1 MVTLRTYANPVEAG
15 LAKSLLNDYEIL
27 CALADEDT
35 NRYSGAPFAVPIRLL
50 VHEDQVEQ
58 ATRIL
63 RPDLE
68 EAAKI
73 DAGAEA
79 TSWQASPAA
88 AGEAANN
95 NPWELLVIAFYFFL
109 PGICVLRTKYP
120 AVVASRWLLRR
131 EIAAVTVIHFLG
143 WLAIGFAAFLI
154 ALYFRVWRS
163 SDKPPDGEDAD
174 TTNDDG
180 SSA

>member
-1 MVTLRTYANPVEAG
+1 MVTVRTYANPVEAG
-15 LAKSLLNDYEIL
+15 LAKSLLDDHEIF

-50 VHEDQVEQ
+50 VHDGQADQ
-58 ATRIL
+58 AIRIL
-63 RPDLE
+63 SGDLE
-68 EAAKI
+68 GAAKI
-73 DAGAEA
+73 DTSADSTSSPAGAL
-79 TSWQASPAA
+79 AA
-88 AGEAANN
+88 REAANN

-109 PGICVLRTKYP
+109 PAICVLRTKYP
-120 AVVASRWLLRR
+120 AVVATSWRVRR
-131 EIAAVTVIHFLG
+131 EIAALTVIHLLG

-163 SDKPPDGEDAD
+163 SARPQNGRHADA
-174 TTNDDG
+174 TNGDG

>member
-1 MVTLRTYANPVEAG
+1 MVTVRTYANPVEAG
-15 LAKSLLNDYEIL
+15 LAKSLLDDYEIL
-27 CALADEDT
+27 SALADEDT

-50 VHEDQVEQ
+50 VHEDQADQ
-58 ATRIL
+58 AIRIL
-63 RPDLE
+63 SGDLE

-73 DAGAEA
+73 DTNADGESLSVG
-79 TSWQASPAA
+79 TLA
-88 AGEAANN
+88 AGEAPN
-95 NPWELLVIAFYFFL
+95 NPWELLVIAFYFLL

-120 AVVASRWLLRR
+120 AVVVSRWLLRR

-163 SDKPPDGEDAD
+163 SDKPPDGGDAD
-174 TTNDDG
+174 ITNGDG